1 MNVLNALLITTA
13 VLFPFGWA
21 IYRLIRYPAKAWG
34 AESPLSIKIEY
45 EVTKQEYFT
54 RFDFLFL
61 IFFVPMNVLGLYAC
75 LFVLL
80 PATQVYCQGI
90 IAAGGLAVFI
100 YTLWWC
106 VRLFQLESQYWLIT
120 KGKTITLDPTD
131 KSVEITTEDG
141 SMRIT
146 ADHLE
151 GIEEHTSGLSSGK
164 MVAGYAYFIF
174 RLKNGQ
180 TVYLNNNK
188 SYLPYA
194 LQEYF
199 KSVPT
204 RNVPHKIPWIIA
216 P

>member
-1 MNVLNALLITTA
+1 MNVLNTFLITTA
-13 VLFPFGWA
+13 VLFPFGWV

-34 AESPLSIKIEY
+34 EESPLSIKVVY
-45 EVTKQEYFT
+45 EVTKREYFT

-80 PATQVYCQGI
+80 PAIQVYWQGI
-90 IAAGGLAVFI
+90 IAAGGLAVFT

-131 KSVEITTEDG
+131 QSIEITTEDETV
-141 SMRIT
+141 RIT
-146 ADHLE
+146 ADYLDK
-151 GIEEHTSGLSSGK
+151 IEKHYPGLSSGK

-174 RLKNGQ
+174 QLKNGQ
-180 TVYLNNNK
+180 PVYLNDNR
-188 SYLPYA
+188 SFLPYVMEA
-194 LQEYF
+194 YF
-199 KSVPT
+199 KTVPI
-204 RNVPHKIPWIIA
+204 RRVPHKIPWIIA